1 MITKGRDS
9 KWLLV
14 LNEIV
19 LKTFTSMAKVGSDL
33 SVRAREAIEAV
44 SMLEQNGLE

>member
-14 LNEIV
+14 LNETG
-19 LKTFTSMAKVGSDL
+19 LKPFTSIAKVGSDL
-33 SVRAREAIEAV
+33 SVKSKGGNRGDIYASRT
-44 SMLEQNGLE
+44 G